1 VTTTPRS
8 GSGSFAGRIA
18 GTYPLAET
26 YHLPALE
33 AEMTRLT
40 ETVSKLVPEATGL
53 DLPGSPSTMVIGRS
67 AWVERNVASF
77 AHLVDPMR
85 RHLEERVA
93 AAGPGARGAAALTSR
108 LMQAEMTAVLGVL
121 ARRVLGQYEL
131 VLPTGEDGDVVAFV
145 GPNIMLM
152 ERTHQFRPSEFRF
165 WVALHEMTHR
175 AQFQGIPWLRDYF
188 LGLVGELVDQSLPEP
203 GRLNRM
209 MGEMASRRDSGEA
222 ILDDRGL
229 LGLFATTGQRAV
241 IDKVQAL
248 MCLLEGHGHVV
259 MDRLGHEHLKSQE
272 RMSRVLKNRKLD
284 KRTAAFFRITGL
296 EMKLNQYRMGEQ
308 FIQAV
313 EKEAGWDTI
322 NLAFRGVGSLPTLE
336 EIETPKRWLKRV
348 A

>member
-1 VTTTPRS
+1 VTTNPRS
-8 GSGSFAGRIA
+8 GSGRFAGRIA

-26 YHLPALE
+26 YHLAALE
-33 AEMTRLT
+33 NEMVRLT
-40 ETVSKLVPEATGL
+40 DTVSKLVPEATGL
-53 DLPGSPSTMVIGRS
+53 ELPGDPNTMVIGRS
-67 AWVERNVASF
+67 AWVERNLASF
-77 AHLVDPMR
+77 SHLVDPMR
-85 RHLEERVA
+85 KHLEERVA
-93 AAGPGARGAAALTSR
+93 DSGPGAKGAAAVTSR
-108 LMQAEMTAVLGVL
+108 LMQAEMTAVLGIL

-145 GPNIMLM
+145 GPNIMQM

-165 WVALHEMTHR
+165 WVTLHEMTHR

-188 LGLVGELVDQSLPEP
+188 LGLVGELVEQSTPEP

-209 MGEMASRRDSGEA
+209 MGEMASRRDSGVP
-222 ILDDRGL
+222 ILDERGL

>member
-1 VTTTPRS
+1 VTTSPKS
-8 GSGSFAGRIA
+8 GSGRLAGRIA

-26 YHLPALE
+26 YHLAALE
-33 AEMTRLT
+33 AEMVGVTA
-40 ETVSKLVPEATGL
+40 TVAGLVPEATGL
-53 DLPGSPSTMVIGRS
+53 ELPGNPSTMVIGRS
-67 AWVERNVASF
+67 EWVERNVASF
-77 AHLVDPMR
+77 SHLIEPVR
-85 RHLEERVA
+85 LHLEERVA
-93 AAGPGARGAAALTSR
+93 DSGPGAKGAAAMTSR
-108 LMQAEMTAVLGVL
+108 VMQAEMTAILGVL

-145 GPNIMLM
+145 GPNIMQM
-152 ERTHQFRPSEFRF
+152 ERTHQFNPREFRF
-165 WVALHEMTHR
+165 WVTLHEMTHR

-188 LGLVGELVDQSLPEP
+188 MGLVSELVEESTPEP

-209 MGEMASRRDSGEA
+209 MGEIASRRESGEA
-222 ILDDRGL
+222 LLDERGL
-229 LGLFATTGQRAV
+229 LGLFATSGQRVV

-248 MCLLEGHGHVV
+248 MSLLEGHGHVV

-308 FIQAV
+308 FIKTV
-313 EKEAGWDTI
+313 ESEAGWDTVK
-322 NLAFRGVGSLPTLE
+322 LAFRGVGSLPTLE
-336 EIETPKRWLKRV
+336 EIEAPRRWLQRV